1 MRLVSSTVF
10 VVFALLVDLTIA
22 SDVPHNP
29 PWRRRHPAR
38 GLADPVHVEQN
49 VTTRALEKRF
59 DGARFTFY
67 DAGLGAC
74 GQTNSAS
81 DFQYAG
87 GAHCFETISIT
98 VGSKTHSAQI
108 VDECPGCPF
117 AGLDFSRGLFDSFA
131 SESAGVLTGSWNFGG
146 SAAPPPLPPPPP
158 PPPPTHTTPPPP
170 PPPKTT
176 VHNTPTF
183 TPPTTTHTTTA
194 PASSASSSAS
204 AASQDALGS
213 ASSSGSAA
221 PAASSVAAAPPPINN
236 LEQIYLAFVA
246 MGSIA
251 MAGPGVSGS
260 S

>member
-146 SAAPPPLPPPPP
+146 SAAPPPPPP
-158 PPPPTHTTPPPP
+158 PPPPTHTPPPPP

-204 AASQDALGS
+204 AASQDALRS

-251 MAGPGVSGS
+251 IAGPGVSGS